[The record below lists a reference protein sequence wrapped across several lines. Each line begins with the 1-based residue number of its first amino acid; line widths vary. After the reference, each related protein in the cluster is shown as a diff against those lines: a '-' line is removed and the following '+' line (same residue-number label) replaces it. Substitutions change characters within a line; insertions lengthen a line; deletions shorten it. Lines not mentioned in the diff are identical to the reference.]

1 MTTRPLGNTTIM
13 AVLAGCGALLAA
25 AAAVGWALGASRAQV
40 PITVVNDLGRSV
52 DLTCLWD
59 NRDGLAP
66 RGRTTLLVDAGST
79 EDCEVDAH
87 DGTAEYGCL
96 VLDARG
102 RLAAPHE
109 LRLSDASTD
118 PSIDCST

>member
-1 MTTRPLGNTTIM
+1 M
-13 AVLAGCGALLAA
+13 LLAA
-25 AAAVGWALGASRAQV
+25 VALVAWAAGASRSQV
-40 PITVVNDLGRSV
+40 PITVVNDLGHPV

-66 RGRTTLLVDAGST
+66 RGRTALL
-79 EDCEVDAH
+79 VDAH
-87 DGTAEYGCL
+87 DGSTEYGRL

-109 LRLSDASTD
+109 LRVSDASTD
-118 PSIDCST
+118 PSLACST

>member
-1 MTTRPLGNTTIM
+1 MTGRVRNTATIG
-13 AVLAGCGALLAA
+13 VLVGCVVLLATV
-25 AAAVGWALGASRAQV
+25 AAVAWAAGAFRSQV